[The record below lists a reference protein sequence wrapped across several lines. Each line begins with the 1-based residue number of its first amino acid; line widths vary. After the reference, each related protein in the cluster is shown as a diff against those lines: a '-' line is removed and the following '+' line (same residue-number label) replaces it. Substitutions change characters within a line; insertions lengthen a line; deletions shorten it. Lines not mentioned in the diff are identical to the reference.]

1 MFNRLY
7 AVISKE
13 LIQYT
18 RDRILFAATLLA
30 PLIQIVLL
38 GNAVG
43 SAIRNLQVAVVDY
56 DHSPLSR
63 EIITALDNTDE
74 LVVAYFPG
82 SLEEAQKLVDRGQA
96 IGVVV
101 IPPGF
106 MEETRSPNST
116 AEMQVILDG
125 TQTLTAGYALSAASE
140 AVQSLVSGELPAGGS
155 LPGVVLY
162 PEPLYNRALDLQP
175 DAITAQLALIT
186 FEMVALVGV
195 MGIVR
200 ERDIGTIE
208 MLSITPLKRMELIAG
223 KTLTPLM
230 IGLATFSI
238 VFTMA
243 RVVFDVPNRGSLL
256 LLIAVTTLYLL
267 CEIGY
272 GLALSSLLRTQ
283 QQAVTVVFVWIMVAL
298 TLSGYLVPI
307 EQLPQAFQWLSWLL
321 PLRHYLRIE
330 HNILLKGSGLLD
342 LWPQIAAIGVLTV
355 LAFAIAPRLLNRVLE

>member
-7 AVISKE
+7 AIISKE

-18 RDRILFAATLLA
+18 RDRILFVATLLA

-43 SAIRNLQVAVVDY
+43 SDIRNLQIAVVDY

-74 LVVAYFPG
+74 LVVAHFPG
-82 SLEEAQKLVDRGQA
+82 SLEEARKLVDRGQA
-96 IGVVV
+96 IGVVI
-101 IPPGF
+101 IPHRF
-106 MEETRSPNST
+106 MEKTRSPHTT

-125 TQTLTAGYALSAASE
+125 TQTLTAGYALSAATQ
-140 AVQSLVSGELPAGGS
+140 AVQSLAGGTLPAGSS
-155 LPGVVLY
+155 LPGAVLY
-162 PEPLYNRALDLQP
+162 PEPLYNRTLDLQP

-186 FEMVALVGV
+186 FQMVALVGV

-208 MLSITPLKRMELIAG
+208 MLNITPLKRMELVAG
-223 KTLTPLM
+223 KTLTPLI
-230 IGLATFSI
+230 IGLATFSV

-243 RVVFDVPNRGSLL
+243 RMVFNVPNRGNLPFL
-256 LLIAVTTLYLL
+256 VGVTALYLV

-321 PLRHYLRIE
+321 PLRHYLRIV
-330 HNILLKGSGLLD
+330 HNIMLKGSGLLD
-342 LWPQIAAIGVLTV
+342 LWPQIAAIGVLTL
-355 LAFAIAPRLLNRVLE
+355 LAFSIAPRLLNRVLE